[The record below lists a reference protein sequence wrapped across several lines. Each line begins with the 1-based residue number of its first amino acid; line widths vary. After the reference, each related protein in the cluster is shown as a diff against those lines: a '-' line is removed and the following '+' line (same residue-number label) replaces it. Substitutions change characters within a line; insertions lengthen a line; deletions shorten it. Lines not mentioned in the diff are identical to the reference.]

1 LSPVTGVSAST
12 GFKPDV
18 RHAFAL
24 AGLALFLVN
33 ASYYMWWG
41 GAAFGP
47 RHLLPVVPL
56 AAYGI
61 ARACSERVA
70 RVLTFLL
77 AALSFANVLSGTM
90 VGLEAPEHGN
100 ILSEFAWRHLE
111 AGDVAVMHG
120 SSNLGLRLGLP
131 ALATFGPLL
140 AWLLVGSYGVLR
152 GLPKNPSKLTK
163 TSGAGL
169 GGTPTRE
176 ASS

>member
-1 LSPVTGVSAST
+1 VGARA

-24 AGLALFLVN
+24 AALALFFVN

-61 ARACSERVA
+61 ARACSDRGA

-77 AALSFANVLSGTM
+77 ATVSFANVLSGTM
-90 VGLEAPEHGN
+90 VGLEAPERGN
-100 ILSEFAWRHLE
+100 VLSEFAWRHLE
-111 AGDVAVMHG
+111 AGQVAAMSG
-120 SSNLGLRLGLP
+120 SSNLGLQLGLP

-140 AWLLVGSYGVLR
+140 AWLLIGCYGVLK
-152 GLPKNPSKLTK
+152 GLPRNPPGLT
-163 TSGAGL
+163 TTTGPEL
-169 GGTPTRE
+169 GSTRP
-176 ASS
+176 